1 MMNYYWKE
9 GHLSGDQGRR
19 ILVLHNGQV
28 SQCSHCL
35 RRAGQGC
42 PAGGNGKACRQ
53 MDVPR
58 AKMHLYMQGLR
69 AQTGYVSLKTLY
81 LENQAKNF
89 PSLMGFEEEIP
100 NNIEEPED
108 GIESENLIE
117 EKDRMIADLQ
127 KRVDELEP
135 QQSEVNLLRE
145 ALAQTK
151 VDLNTS
157 LKKIAFT
164 QKATEQRLLESI
176 ENTDGFFADPVLIG
190 VYSATLE
197 EDKIDLETSE
207 NERMSRKETFLKS
220 MEEKLDPKNQEHNE
234 RFQVIKNQILE
245 KVKATQISR
254 SRSRSWSKG
263 SMKRELST
271 ESLSSV
277 SGNSPV
283 RARTSGIPKK
293 T

>member
-1 MMNYYWKE
+1 
-9 GHLSGDQGRR
+9 
-19 ILVLHNGQV
+19 
-28 SQCSHCL
+28 
-35 RRAGQGC
+35 
-42 PAGGNGKACRQ
+42 
-53 MDVPR
+53 
-58 AKMHLYMQGLR
+58 
-69 AQTGYVSLKTLY
+69 
-81 LENQAKNF
+81 
-89 PSLMGFEEEIP
+89 MGFEEEIP

-283 RARTSGIPKK
+283 QARTSGIPKK